1 MLGKDLL
8 GIRETEPEDILQI
21 LDTASGMKKLL
32 TQNLK
37 KLPHLQGRT
46 VTTLFYENSTRTRCS
61 FELAA
66 KYLGAG
72 TMNVSVSTSSVQ
84 KGETL
89 IDTGRTLDAMK
100 NDVIVIRHSMG
111 GAPRLLARNVRASV
125 INAGDGMNE
134 HPTQALLDFF
144 TMREAFGSFRGL
156 KVAILGD
163 ITHSRVAKSNLY
175 GLVKLGAE
183 VVLYAPGTM
192 IPQGIDRMGAKIAKN
207 KREALAGA
215 NVVMGLRIQLERMQ
229 GGLFP
234 SLSEYNLYYG
244 VDEEDLRLADPGC
257 VVMHP
262 GPVNRGVELTSE
274 VIDAENSLINEQVLN
289 GVAVR
294 MALLFLLCR
303 QKGEKNGENTH

>member
-8 GIRETEPEDILQI
+8 GLYETSAEDIMQI
-21 LDTASGMKKLL
+21 LDTAVGMKKLL

-72 TMNVSVSTSSVQ
+72 TVNISASSSSVQ

-89 IDTGRTLDAMK
+89 IDTGKTLDAMK
-100 NDVIVIRHSMG
+100 NDVIVIRHPMG
-111 GAPRLLARNVRASV
+111 GAPRLLAKNVRASV
-125 INAGDGMNE
+125 VNGGDGMNE
-134 HPTQALLDFF
+134 HPTQALLDFY
-144 TMREAFGSFRGL
+144 TMREKFGSFKGL

-163 ITHSRVAKSNLY
+163 IKHSRVAKSNLF
-175 GLVKLGAE
+175 GLTKLGAE
-183 VVLYAPGTM
+183 VTM
-192 IPQGIDRMGAKIAKN
+192 FSPATLMPQGIEEMGAKIAHS
-207 KREALAGA
+207 REEALAGA
-215 NVVMGLRIQLERMQ
+215 NVVMGLRIQLERMH

-234 SLSEYNLYYG
+234 SLSEYAKFYG
-244 VDEEDLRLADPGC
+244 VAEEHLAYADKDC
-257 VVMHP
+257 IVMHP
-262 GPVNRGVELTSE
+262 GPVNRGVEFTTS
-274 VIDAENSLINEQVLN
+274 VIDGESSLINEQVLN

-294 MALLFLLCR
+294 MALLFLLC
-303 QKGEKNGENTH
+303 KNKQGGNENA